1 MKDYWTRYSSSYI
14 DALLYMLQ
22 DTEYK
27 LGNYFE
33 WFNRTNDFTAVMKR
47 RTLTLTRK
55 VKLLRLTL
63 WVMWLVLVLAATA
76 LVIIGAVQQSYVF
89 GLIALV
95 VLILLPYILAIGITI
110 PLFLG
115 WLIIQR
121 PKEKRMIAKAQG
133 ILAKHKAV
141 KIAVV
146 GSYGKTTVKE
156 ILSTVL
162 SEGKK
167 VAATPGNMNTPIG
180 ISRFANKLSGDE
192 EVLIVEFGEEKVGD
206 VKELA
211 QLSSPTMAVM
221 TGINES
227 HLTSFKTIENTINTI
242 FEISEYLGDAPVYK
256 NGENL
261 FVKDRAENDPYLY
274 SRDGVNGWKVSH
286 VSTSLESGTR
296 FTAKKGDV
304 TIHASTQLIGLHTVG
319 PSVAA
324 IAIANELGLTSE
336 QIEKGLQDV
345 EPFEHR
351 MQPRKI
357 HGAWVIDDTYNGNS
371 DGVTAGLALLKEA
384 DAKRRIYVTPGLVEQ
399 GDQTQAVHESIGRQI
414 AQSADVAVLM
424 NNSVTAYIVAGLH
437 ENHFEGETILIDDP
451 LDFYTNLDQFVA
463 GGDVVLMQNDW
474 TDNYR

>member
-1 MKDYWTRYSSSYI
+1 MKNYWTRYSSSYI

-22 DTEYK
+22 DTEYR
-27 LGNYFE
+27 LARYFE
-33 WFNRTNDFTAVMKR
+33 WFNRTTDFTAVMKR

-63 WVMWLVLVLAATA
+63 WMMWFALVAIATA
-76 LVIIGAVQQSYVF
+76 LVIVGASQQSYVL
-89 GLIALV
+89 GLVALV
-95 VLILLPYILAIGITI
+95 VLVLLPYILAFGIAV
-110 PLFLG
+110 PLFFG

-121 PKEKRMIAKAQG
+121 PKEKAMITKARST
-133 ILAKHKAV
+133 LANHSAV

-156 ILSTVL
+156 ILNTVL

-180 ISRFANKLSGDE
+180 ISRFARKLSGDE

-206 VKELA
+206 VKMLA
-211 QLSSPTMAVM
+211 ELSSPTMAVM

-227 HLTSFKTIENTINTI
+227 HLVSFKTIENTINTI
-242 FEISEYLGDAPVYK
+242 FEVSDYLGDAPVYK
-256 NGENL
+256 NGENE
-261 FVKDRAENDPYLY
+261 FVKSRAGKDEYLY
-274 SRDGVNGWKVSH
+274 SREGVDGWKVAGAK
-286 VSTSLESGTR
+286 TSLESGTQ
-296 FTAKKGDV
+296 FTAKKGDKTV
-304 TIHASTQLIGLHTVG
+304 YVSTQLIGLHTVG
-319 PSVAA
+319 PTVAA
-324 IAIANELGLTSE
+324 IAIADELGLTVS
-336 QIEKGLQDV
+336 QIEKGLEKV

-371 DGVTAGLALLKEA
+371 DGVTAGLALLKT
-384 DAKRRIYVTPGLVEQ
+384 AKANRRIYVTPGLVEQ
-399 GDQTQAVHESIGRQI
+399 GNKTQSVHETIGHQI
-414 AQSADVAVLM
+414 ADSADVAVLM
-424 NNSVTAYIVAGLH
+424 NNSVTDFIVTGLN
-437 ENHFEGETILIDDP
+437 ENNFKGETIIIDDP